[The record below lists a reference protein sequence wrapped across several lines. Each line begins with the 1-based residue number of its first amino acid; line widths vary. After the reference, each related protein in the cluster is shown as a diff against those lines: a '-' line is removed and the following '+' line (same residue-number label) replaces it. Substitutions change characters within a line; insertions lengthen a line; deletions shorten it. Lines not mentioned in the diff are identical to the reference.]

1 MERLLN
7 KKFVVK
13 PELIKVSAGPTCSF
27 SVRQDTTPRM
37 NNRWHFHP
45 EIELIQFH
53 RGSGMQ
59 FVGDSIL
66 PFQPN
71 DVVLVG
77 ANLPHYWRFDDQ
89 YLNEDVLDAPF
100 STVAHFTETFWGTAF
115 LNLPENQSL
124 KALFYKA
131 QRGILLRGAAAVS
144 VQACM
149 LQLPLT
155 TGTRRI
161 MALLDCLL
169 AIAACPDQLLLAS
182 EGFGYDT
189 TDVED
194 ERLNKVYHYT
204 LANFRSRITLAEIAE
219 VAGLAPNSFCRYFKA
234 RMGKSYFRFLLEIRV
249 GDTQKLLNSP
259 DLTIQEVGRQSGFSN
274 NADFHKN
281 FKQLTGKTPLTYQ
294 RDAQQ

>member
-1 MERLLN
+1 
-7 KKFVVK
+7 
-13 PELIKVSAGPTCSF
+13 
-27 SVRQDTTPRM
+27 M

-89 YLNEDVLDAPF
+89 YMHENALDAPF

-115 LNLPENQSL
+115 LNLPENQPL
-124 KALFYKA
+124 KALFYQA
-131 QRGILLRGAAAVS
+131 QRGVLLRGAAAAP
-144 VQACM
+144 VQAGM
-149 LQLPLT
+149 QQLPLV

-169 AIAACPDQLLLAS
+169 AIAASPDLQLLAS

-194 ERLNKVYHYT
+194 ERLNKVYQYT

-234 RMGKSYFRFLLEIRV
+234 RMGKPYSRFLLEIRV
-249 GDTQKLLNSP
+249 SDTQKLLNSP
-259 DLTIQEVGRQSGFSN
+259 DLTIREVGLQSGFSTS
-274 NADFHKN
+274 ADFHKS

-294 RDAQQ
+294 REAQH